1 MGKVRFCEMSSPPE
15 KRHTVSLLAPLAR
28 RKKLWRRG
36 GDDDFGATTKQPR
49 PRATR
54 PLTAL
59 RRLRM
64 FYARLVSNSNGFWLK
79 HIMVVA
85 PARACSS
92 ARTIRVLAMSKIL
105 WTKQRLVAGRTLSQ
119 LVEGWSYCVVYP
131 YFVYRYSMILSK
143 ARVTLTMRF
152 GKKNVRF

>member
-28 RKKLWRRG
+28 RKKLWRRRG
-36 GDDDFGATTKQPR
+36 YDDFGATTKQPS

-54 PLTAL
+54 KLKRL
-59 RRLRM
+59 CRLRM

-85 PARACSS
+85 PAQERSL

-105 WTKQRLVAGRTLSQ
+105 WTKQRLVAGRTLFQ
-119 LVEGWSYCVVYP
+119 LVEGLSYCVVYTI
-131 YFVYRYSMILSK
+131 FGVSVLMIITK
-143 ARVTLTMRF
+143 PHVTLTM
-152 GKKNVRF
+152 